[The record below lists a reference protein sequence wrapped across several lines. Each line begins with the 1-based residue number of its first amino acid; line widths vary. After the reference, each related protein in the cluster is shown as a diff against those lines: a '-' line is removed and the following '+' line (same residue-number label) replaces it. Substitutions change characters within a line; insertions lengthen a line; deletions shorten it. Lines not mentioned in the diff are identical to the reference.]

1 MTSKNE
7 KAKTAAGPNAST
19 QGPTGTEPGGEQP
32 TMDTNSSN
40 GPSQPAPAPELDA
53 KIQRHLGQKLKASY
67 DDLIRQPVPDKF
79 RELLEELE
87 RKEKPK

>member
-1 MTSKNE
+1 MTSKNG
-7 KAKTAAGPNAST
+7 KATTASGSNAAT
-19 QGPTGTEPGGEQP
+19 QGPTGTDPGGEP
-32 TMDTNSSN
+32 PAMDTNSAIGLN
-40 GPSQPAPAPELDA
+40 QPAPELDA

>member
-1 MTSKNE
+1 MTSKNR
-7 KAKTAAGPNAST
+7 KAKTAERPHCSTRGTAG
-19 QGPTGTEPGGEQP
+19 EKPGGATP
-32 TMDTNSSN
+32 PMDNNNSVKLDRL
-40 GPSQPAPAPELDA
+40 PLVPELDA
-53 KIQRHLGQKLKASY
+53 NIQRHLGQKLKASY